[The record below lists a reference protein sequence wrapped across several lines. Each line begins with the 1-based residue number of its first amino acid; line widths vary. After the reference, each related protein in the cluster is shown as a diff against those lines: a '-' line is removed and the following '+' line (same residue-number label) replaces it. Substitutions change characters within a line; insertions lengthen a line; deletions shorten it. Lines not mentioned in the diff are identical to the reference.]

1 LLDAY
6 ASSWPFELEPWPSKS
21 LRTASL
27 DSPVALARKLPNV
40 IAGAGATEAVA
51 RAAGAFLL
59 DGDPVTAAERVAD
72 EGR

>member
-1 LLDAY
+1 
-6 ASSWPFELEPWPSKS
+6 
-21 LRTASL
+21 L